1 MLKWEVVIWQFFPP
15 KNNYKDH
22 WTKIHT
28 KLLCCPLTVWR
39 HLRKSMATMGQILG
53 RRGVHWDEY
62 YRKAIDFPLE
72 HLPIQIVGHRASCGC
87 MELKLDSL
95 CQENRNWSS
104 ELPGGPEMGGE
115 YLREREPQQCH
126 PEAKCNKWHEEFNI
140 VFNSKLDTA
149 RKRTNKL

>member
-1 MLKWEVVIWQFFPP
+1 MSFDNFFLPRIIIKTIGQKYTLNCFPALWQFEGIWENLWQLWG
-15 KNNYKDH
+15 K
-22 WTKIHT
+22 
-28 KLLCCPLTVWR
+28 
-39 HLRKSMATMGQILG
+39 ILG

-72 HLPIQIVGHRASCGC
+72 HLPIQIVGHRASCSC

-126 PEAKCNKWHEEFNI
+126 PEAKCNNWHEEFNI

-149 RKRTNKL
+149 RKRMNKL